1 MIRMTSHPADHRS
14 TRLRIPPAPLVD
26 FYREELLKHQQCLAQ
41 QREYY
46 SERVILDL
54 EQALSRILADM
65 DSLCVQQ
72 NCGEVVSRLLRKID
86 VVTRLSSWSDPKNA
100 H

>member
-1 MIRMTSHPADHRS
+1 
-14 TRLRIPPAPLVD
+14 
-26 FYREELLKHQQCLAQ
+26 
-41 QREYY
+41 
-46 SERVILDL
+46 
-54 EQALSRILADM
+54 M

-86 VVTRLSSWSDPKNA
+86 VVTGLSSWSDPKNA